1 MPDKQLSEDCR
12 AGQGGNYG
20 AGVILVSETVTFH
33 ASCTAPTGSAYI
45 ASANTS
51 ST

>member
-12 AGQGGNYG
+12 AGQGAYG
-20 AGVILVSETVTFH
+20 TAVIFVSETVTFH